1 MHIAWSKNNAWDAQD
16 ARQKNH
22 THWVH
27 IVHARQDCSGGVEQR
42 ERYETPARLLQS
54 RAGMELCFKRHWPES

>member
-1 MHIAWSKNNAWDAQD
+1 MLDTESSKTQSALTQSMHDAWSKNNAWDAQD

-42 ERYETPARLLQS
+42 ERY
-54 RAGMELCFKRHWPES
+54 